1 MAKVVPME
9 IQTLLSAGCFPAL
22 EFAGQ
27 NSAEHWL
34 RILNQLRLYKPWEK
48 VDRLVSPRK
57 LAGL

>member
-9 IQTLLSAGCFPAL
+9 IQTLLSAGCFPEL

-27 NSAEHWL
+27 NSEEHWL
-34 RILNQLRLYKPWEK
+34 RILNQLRLYKSWGK
-48 VDRLVSPRK
+48 IDRMVFPRK